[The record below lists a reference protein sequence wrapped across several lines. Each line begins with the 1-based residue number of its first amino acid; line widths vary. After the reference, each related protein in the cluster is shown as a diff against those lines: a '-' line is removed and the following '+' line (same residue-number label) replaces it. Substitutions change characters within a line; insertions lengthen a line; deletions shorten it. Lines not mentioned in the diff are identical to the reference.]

1 MKKTTAFLLAAC
13 FSAPLVSHAVSQNAS
28 AAVAGGLTAWWVA
41 EDFTNTNQGTAANWT
56 DRISGIQAAATDG
69 GKGVYPY
76 LNATGNGITFT
87 RSGSGVKDAG
97 AFFNVT
103 NNPVAGKTNYTIL
116 VDFTPSA
123 AGSTGNG
130 QFYQDSGLVAAE
142 QGGVTND
149 WGLG

>member
-1 MKKTTAFLLAAC
+1 MKKTTAILLAAC
-13 FSAPLVSHAVSQNAS
+13 FSTPLVSHAVSQSVS
-28 AAVAGGLTAWWVA
+28 AQAAGGLTAWWVA

-76 LNATGNGITFT
+76 LNTTGNGITFT

-116 VDFTPSA
+116 VDFTP
-123 AGSTGNG
+123 
-130 QFYQDSGLVAAE
+130 
-142 QGGVTND
+142 
-149 WGLG
+149 